1 MAAGGS
7 TKVIVLS
14 LFANLGIAVSKFAG
28 YAFTSSASL
37 LAEAVHSVADCVN
50 QALLLLGAHRA
61 KRPPDARHPLGY
73 GREIFFWSFIVAIL
87 LFSMG
92 GLFAIYEGVH
102 KLKHPGEITNPGVA
116 AGILLIGIVLETVS
130 FVACLKEVR
139 KNNPYPNLWVWM
151 RSSTAAELLVI
162 FLEDAA
168 ALAGLVMAIA
178 CLAIAW
184 ATGDS
189 FYDAA
194 GSIAIGVLLVVVAV
208 LLAREIKALLLGE
221 APQGKDYEGE
231 IARIVAETI
240 PGGKLLRFIA
250 LQTGGDELM
259 VSFKVSPG
267 EVRDV
272 LTLIG
277 KINEAE
283 RRIKERFPEVRWQF
297 AEPDREA

>member
-1 MAAGGS
+1 MAA
-7 TKVIVLS
+7 
-14 LFANLGIAVSKFAG
+14 
-28 YAFTSSASL
+28 
-37 LAEAVHSVADCVN
+37 
-50 QALLLLGAHRA
+50 
-61 KRPPDARHPLGY
+61 
-73 GREIFFWSFIVAIL
+73 
-87 LFSMG
+87 
-92 GLFAIYEGVH
+92 
-102 KLKHPGEITNPGVA
+102 
-116 AGILLIGIVLETVS
+116 ILLIGIVLETVS